1 MIVNKTATTDLK
13 KLKEQHEFIIVQER
27 LRCVWVR

>member
-13 KLKEQHEFIIVQER
+13 KLKEQHEFIIVQEMGQI
-27 LRCVWVR
+27 